1 MVACSGPPSPQLPLG
16 VSQDLR
22 NQFVADADEYLA
34 QARAADAALDYALC
48 LDNLDRFALAEPER
62 CDASF
67 WQWQARVAEKA
78 NNTQAVLDALLK
90 WLTFTPNDVWLRID
104 IADNYSRLQRLED
117 GLLVLTY
124 VVEGIDDQ
132 KTLNDARVF
141 LLEHSGFPKRAAELC
156 MDLAEQGDLQQAKL
170 YYQKA
175 SMLYEE
181 AGDLALAT
189 EAISKALSD
198 EELSALNADE
208 LLRLRS
214 FELGE
219 PQNVSDARKLLYMH
233 SDAKFRLIGIRYM
246 MRGFYKGD
254 LQDYLFALE
263 DEDID
268 VLEIA
273 ISQVAIRGSSAELLL
288 LQEFLEHPQRKI
300 RLAAIRAYESLG
312 TASDAAVIL
321 PLVDVDDR
329 EQFRAWRLCLES
341 MTNYSIGVEL
351 DPDYDTRLSIVGL
364 WQEYLS
370 KQ

>member
-1 MVACSGPPSPQLPLG
+1 MAACSGPPSPQLPLG
-16 VSQDLR
+16 VGQDLR
-22 NQFVADADEYLA
+22 NQFVVDPDDYLA
-34 QARAADAALDYALC
+34 EARAADAALDYALC
-48 LDNLDRFALAEPER
+48 LASLQSFASAEPGQ

-67 WQWQARVAEKA
+67 WQWQARVAEKSD
-78 NNTQAVLDALLK
+78 NTQAVLEALLQ

-104 IADNYSRLQRLED
+104 IADSYSRLQRLED
-117 GLLVLTY
+117 GLLMLTHT
-124 VVEGIDDQ
+124 VEDADEQ

-141 LLEHSGFPKRAAELC
+141 LIEHNGLPRRAAKLC
-156 MDLAEQGDLQQAKL
+156 IDLAEQSDLQQAKL

-175 SMLYEE
+175 SMLYED

-189 EAISKALSD
+189 EAISRALS
-198 EELSALNADE
+198 EEDLSALNTDE

-246 MRGFYKGD
+246 MRGFYQDD
-254 LQDYLFALE
+254 LQDYLFALD
-263 DEDID
+263 DEDVD
-268 VLEIA
+268 VLETA

-288 LQEFLEHPQRKI
+288 LQEFLTHPHRKI

-312 TASDAAVIL
+312 IASDAVVIF

-341 MTNYSIGVEL
+341 MTDYSIGIEL